1 MVQATLKLLS
11 CALPHLQSVLQE
23 FSSLPSK
30 GEEWKAVAAVDSQT
44 NVYSFPSAM

>member
-1 MVQATLKLLS
+1 MVQATSKLLS

-30 GEEWKAVAAVDSQT
+30 GEEWKAVAEVDSQT